1 MKTVDLRG
9 MGCPEPTIIAFR
21 YLGRLDVGE
30 EAEFLMDSSE
40 CAYTTYKL
48 INNTG
53 IAIASIKE
61 ANRVYRISVI
71 KIRSSHASL
80 LHA

>member
-30 EAEFLMDSSE
+30 GVEFLMDSTE
-40 CAYTTYKL
+40 CAYTTYRL

-61 ANRVYRISVI
+61 DNETYRISVI
-71 KIRSSHASL
+71 KIGSSHASL
-80 LHA
+80 LRA